1 MRYIVCGSLFVS
13 ILFLGIYV
21 LPRRV
26 YLFKE
31 DKRYKQLM
39 YVCSLLMLWPLADYS
54 WVYAVGI
61 GIASIFVYFYP
72 VYQKQREEEQSLRRL
87 RYDFPIWLRQ
97 IQILLQ
103 NNNVQHSLEKSLPQA
118 PAIMQEELQTL
129 IDQLNQNATDLSAYL
144 NFMSK
149 YDIYEISRAMKLLY
163 RYHMVGAEESYH
175 QFHRM
180 LESTG
185 KWLRAERRRNNDS
198 LIMMLNWIGLIPLLG
213 CTVMFV
219 SMMVLI
225 VMNMM
230 KGGLV

>member
-1 MRYIVCGSLFVS
+1 MRYVICVLLFVG
-13 ILFLGIYV
+13 ILLLGIYV

-54 WVYAVGI
+54 WIYATGI
-61 GIASIFVYFYP
+61 GIAGIFVYFYP
-72 VYQKQREEEQSLRRL
+72 VYQKQKEEENSLRRL

-118 PAIMQEELQTL
+118 PMIMQEELRTL
-129 IDQLNQNATDLSAYL
+129 IDRLNQNATDLTAYL
-144 NFMSK
+144 NFMSE

-185 KWLRAERRRNNDS
+185 KWLRAERKRDNDS

-219 SMMVLI
+219 SMMILI